1 MAVLAVFFVGVVVTL
16 AVVGIMLRRAANEEK
31 ERQQAAIAQ
40 QTAFVVNLRRTLQRS
55 VGLLGGM
62 RRTYCL
68 NREAEWR
75 RAYTLRAWNY

>member
-40 QTAFVVNLRRTLQRS
+40 QTAIC
-55 VGLLGGM
+55 
-62 RRTYCL
+62 RTYCL

>member
-40 QTAFVVNLRRTLQRS
+40 
-55 VGLLGGM
+55 
-62 RRTYCL
+62 
-68 NREAEWR
+68 
-75 RAYTLRAWNY
+75 